1 MRPQSEDT
9 DLRAEMVQIDL
20 LRKSTISQRVS
31 MALSL
36 SETVIRLARKA
47 ICLQNPHLGD
57 RDALLCF
64 VAIHYGP
71 GLAKSITN
79 NLERRS
85 G

>member
-47 ICLQNPHLGD
+47 ICIQNPHLSD

-64 VAIHYGP
+64 IAIHYGS
-71 GLAKSITN
+71 GLAESLTN
-79 NLERRS
+79 NLQRRS

>member
-9 DLRAEMVQIDL
+9 NLRAEMVQIDL
-20 LRKSTISQRVS
+20 LRKSTISQLVS

-47 ICLQNPHLGD
+47 ICLQNPHFSN
-57 RDALLCF
+57 RDAFLCF
-64 VAIHYGP
+64 VSIHNGS
-71 GLAKSITN
+71 GLAESIAS
-79 NLERRS
+79 NLQRRS